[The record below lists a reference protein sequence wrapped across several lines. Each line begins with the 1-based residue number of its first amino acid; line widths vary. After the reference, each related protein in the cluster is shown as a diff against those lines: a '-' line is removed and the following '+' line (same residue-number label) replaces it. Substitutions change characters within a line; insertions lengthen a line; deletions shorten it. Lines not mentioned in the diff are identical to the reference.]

1 MNLRNAYWVIF
12 VAAFAVYAVMMVWT
26 LPGITAEAGGLT
38 PFDLRLRGYTPAEA
52 QAFVDALSLR
62 GRALY
67 TGPQRLLDLFY
78 PGLLA
83 LVLLG
88 AILTLVTGRGMRATL
103 IVMTFIGMAAD
114 YGENYRVGEMLGW
127 DGPLPEELV
136 KAASTLTVTKS
147 TMTGL
152 VMLAVLAAVLLA
164 MWRRWRAR

>member
-1 MNLRNAYWVIF
+1 MSWRHAYWVIF
-12 VAAFAVYAVMMVWT
+12 VAAFAVYAVMVVWT
-26 LPGITAEAGGLT
+26 LPAITTEAGGLT
-38 PFDLRLRGYTPAEA
+38 PFDLRPRGYSLAEA
-52 QAFVDALSLR
+52 QAFVDALSGR
-62 GRALY
+62 GRDLY

-88 AILTLVTGRGMRATL
+88 AILTLVAGRGMRATL

-114 YGENYRVGEMLGW
+114 YAENYRIGEMLGW
-127 DGPLPEELV
+127 NGPLPEELV

-152 VMLAVLAAVLLA
+152 VMLAVLAAVVLMA
-164 MWRRWRAR
+164 WRRWRAR